1 MRKKKHPSTCC
12 PAAKAPKTQ
21 QNAVTDM
28 REKPVDCFNGNAW
41 ASILAPTNNAK
52 VSAPVVETIIPCSDL
67 VSTLLKISN
76 FFFFRY
82 NAQ

>member
-1 MRKKKHPSTCC
+1 MLSRS
-12 PAAKAPKTQ
+12 KAPKTQ